1 MHCAGELRSK
11 IVLLLPRKKTGYMPK
26 NKDALSRYR
35 WIDERLRNKR
45 LPKPT
50 LDALVEFVSGK
61 LDKSIAVRTIQK
73 DLEDMRNDPELNY
86 FAPIKYNRSSKAYH
100 YEDDTY
106 SISNSPIDEADL
118 QGLEVAIGIL
128 EQFRSLPVIQRFE
141 DAILKI
147 AASLKMNRQQ
157 LENQGLIKFS
167 RASQYKGAELI
178 PEIVDA
184 IKEREVIRIAYQSF
198 DRKEPKEHW
207 VEPYH
212 LREYNHRFYL
222 IGKSQKAKGGTVL
235 TFALDRIV
243 NTWPTNKHFD
253 EKNFDDAS
261 YFQHA
266 IGITVSSETP
276 EDIIL
281 SYTPLQGKYVKT
293 QPLHH
298 SQTIL
303 KDDDEECRIGL
314 KIVVNHELIMLLLS
328 AGGRV
333 KVIQPQHLADRIA
346 EEAREITKRYA

>member
-1 MHCAGELRSK
+1 
-11 IVLLLPRKKTGYMPK
+11 MPK

-45 LPKPT
+45 LPRPS
-50 LDALVEFVSGK
+50 LEALVEFVSGK
-61 LDKSIAVRTIQK
+61 LDKDVAVRTIQK

-86 FAPIKYNRSSKAYH
+86 FAPIKYDRSARVYR
-100 YEDDTY
+100 YEDENY

-147 AASLKMNRQQ
+147 AASLKMNRQE
-157 LENQGLIKFS
+157 LENRGLIKFS
-167 RASQYKGAELI
+167 RGSQYKGAELI
-178 PEIVDA
+178 PDIVDA
-184 IKEREVIRIAYQSF
+184 IKELEVIRIAYQSF

-243 NTWPTNKHFD
+243 NIWPTGKHFD
-253 EKNFDDAS
+253 AKNFDDAS

-266 IGITVSSETP
+266 IGITVSSEEP

-293 QPLHH
+293 QPLHP
-298 SQTIL
+298 SQVIL
-303 KDDDEECRIGL
+303 KDDEEECRVGL

-328 AGGRV
+328 SGGRV
-333 KVIQPQHLADRIA
+333 KVLQPQHLADRIRN
-346 EEAREITKRYA
+346 EAADILQRYSI

>member
-1 MHCAGELRSK
+1 
-11 IVLLLPRKKTGYMPK
+11 MPK

-50 LDALVEFVSGK
+50 LDNLVTFVS
-61 LDKSIAVRTIQK
+61 DKMDNSIAVRTIQK
-73 DLEDMRNDPELNY
+73 DIEDMRNDAELNY
-86 FAPIKYNRSSKAYH
+86 FAPIIYNRSSKVYQ
-100 YEDDTY
+100 YEDENF

-157 LENQGLIKFS
+157 LENRGLIKFS
-167 RASQYKGAELI
+167 RGSQYQGAEHI

-184 IKEREVIRIAYQSF
+184 IKNLEVIRIAYQSF
-198 DRKEPKEHW
+198 DRTEPKEHW

-235 TFALDRIV
+235 TFSLDRIV
-243 NTWPTNKHFD
+243 KFWQTGKHFD

-266 IGITVSSETP
+266 IGITVTEGAP
-276 EDIIL
+276 EKIVL
-281 SYTPLQGKYVKT
+281 SYTPHQGKYVKT
-293 QPLHH
+293 QPIHP
-298 SQTIL
+298 SQVIL
-303 KDDDEECRIGL
+303 KDDEKECRVEL
-314 KIVVNHELIMLLLS
+314 KLVVNQELIILLLS
-328 AGGRV
+328 NGAKV
-333 KVIQPQHLADRIA
+333 KVLEPKHLADLLQ
-346 EEAREITKRYA
+346 EEAKKMLERY

>member
-1 MHCAGELRSK
+1 
-11 IVLLLPRKKTGYMPK
+11 MPK

-45 LPKPT
+45 KPKPS
-50 LDALVEFVSGK
+50 LNDLVEFVSEK
-61 LDKSIAVRTIQK
+61 LGRSVAVRTIQK
-73 DLEDMRNDPELNY
+73 DIEDMRNDADLNY
-86 FAPIKYNRSSKAYH
+86 FAPILYNRSTRVYQ
-100 YEDDTY
+100 YEDEDY
-106 SISNSPIDEADL
+106 SINNNPIDEADL

-147 AASLKMNRQQ
+147 AASLKMNRQE
-157 LENQGLIKFS
+157 LENQGLIRFS
-167 RASQYKGAELI
+167 LNTQYKGAEMI

-184 IKEREVIRIAYQSF
+184 IKNLEVIRIAYQSF
-198 DRKEPKEHW
+198 DRSEPKEHW

-243 NTWPTNKHFD
+243 QCWPTNQHFD

-261 YFQHA
+261 YFKNA
-266 IGITVSSETP
+266 IGITVTEGQP
-276 EDIIL
+276 EDIVL
-281 SYTPLQGKYVKT
+281 SYTPHQGKYVKT

-298 SQTIL
+298 SQRII
-303 KDDDEECRIGL
+303 KDDEEECRIGL
-314 KIVVNHELIMLLLS
+314 KIVVNHELIMLILS
-328 AGGRV
+328 SGPRV
-333 KVIQPQHLADRIA
+333 KVLEPLHLAEKVKKEA
-346 EEAREITKRYA
+346 EEMVKRYQ